1 MKSSVRSLELE
12 LLRELSELDYY
23 LVKAPLN
30 SKDFW
35 KEWQEK
41 YSKAHLTR
49 IALKSLIRKK
59 RLGRKD
65 YLKAKEL
72 LRKYGEI
79 LAYLES
85 LKAVA
90 LSSRGYS
97 GGYFVE
103 FEEDDEEEGE
113 GGF

>member
-1 MKSSVRSLELE
+1 MKNPVRSLELE

-23 LVKAPLN
+23 VVKTPLN

-35 KEWQEK
+35 REWQEK
-41 YSKAHLTR
+41 YSKAHLTS
-49 IALKSLIRKK
+49 IALRSLLRKK
-59 RLGRKD
+59 RLSRKE
-65 YLKAKEL
+65 YLRAKDL

-85 LKAVA
+85 LKSVA

-113 GGF
+113 GGI